1 MKIFRRNIST
11 TTAATTTT
19 ALAKSAAQT
28 ARKVEFAKNTLAIYG
43 GIRLAI
49 DVFNA
54 VKVARLI
61 KAGKIVQGDDGYW
74 YYTDTQSDTQETEKG
89 GVVEEEAQ

>member
-11 TTAATTTT
+11 TTA

-74 YYTDTQSDTQETEKG
+74 YYTDTQKTEEG
-89 GVVEEEAQ
+89 GVVEEEEAQ